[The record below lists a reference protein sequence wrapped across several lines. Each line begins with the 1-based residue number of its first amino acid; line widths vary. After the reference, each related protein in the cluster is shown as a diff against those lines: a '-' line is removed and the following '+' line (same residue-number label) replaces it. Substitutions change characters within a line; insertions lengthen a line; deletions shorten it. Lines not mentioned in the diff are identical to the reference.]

1 MGGRISYYG
10 NVVRDGLIL
19 NLDAGKIDSYNR
31 VGTTWTDLSGN
42 RNNGTLTNFDSQ
54 TIWNGDNGGSII
66 LDGVNDYVN
75 LGTLPNLNGLT
86 NFTAECWFYNYST
99 SSSYQSVI
107 SQFNGTNGWSIQTST
122 NTNYKIIVSMGTS
135 TAFGGVN
142 DTPTNSWIHVTLL
155 YDGNLVGNTNRL
167 KMSINGVIRSF
178 DNYNGGT
185 VPSTLPNVT
194 SVNCNIG
201 ALLPTFGRYF
211 NGLMP
216 MFRLYNKTLSSS
228 EVLQNYNATKG
239 RYNL

>member
-1 MGGRISYYG
+1 MAGRISYYG
-10 NVVRDGLIL
+10 NIVRDNLIL
-19 NLDAGKIDSYNR
+19 DLDAGKLDSYPGSGTLWRDITWNNR
-31 VGTTWTDLSGN
+31 
-42 RNNGTLTNFDSQ
+42 NGTLTNFGPSSFYSR
-54 TIWNGDNGGSII
+54 DNGGYLIF
-66 LDGVNDYVN
+66 GGTNDYVD

-99 SSSYQSVI
+99 STSYQSVI

-142 DTPTNSWIHVTLL
+142 DTPTNSWIHVALL

-211 NGLMP
+211 NGLIP
-216 MFRLYNKTLSSS
+216 MVRLYNKTLSSS

-239 RYNL
+239 RYQ